1 MNKPEIDSIVARILS
16 GDIDAYEA
24 IVSSYQQE
32 VWKVVA
38 AMLLNAQRTEDLV
51 EQTFIKAFQHLH
63 HYERE
68 RDFGAWI
75 KEIARNKAR
84 LPFIKITLDGF
95 ASRCTNPFECRCDRA
110 SLNA

>member
-1 MNKPEIDSIVARILS
+1 MNKPEIDSIVARILG

-51 EQTFIKAFQHLH
+51 EQTSYGQIIHPSYFSAVILPLFLRIRALISH
-63 HYERE
+63 HALEKVAGLCHWANR
-68 RDFGAWI
+68 
-75 KEIARNKAR
+75 
-84 LPFIKITLDGF
+84 
-95 ASRCTNPFECRCDRA
+95 
-110 SLNA
+110 